1 MNDFDRQPFWFS
13 ETPPLGFPPSEPF
26 LFISLLLSLMRQ
38 FLPETLHSCFALM
51 RTRLFNPLN
60 FEYRKLDHS
69 KYLAYR
75 EVRDRDPISS
85 TGVTS
90 FKRNGE
96 ISLKDLKRTYAI
108 GILRENAAAPIW
120 CIDREEDLE
129 FLNNLCPSTT
139 SSPVDFLNSLKPR
152 LWVS

>member
-26 LFISLLLSLMRQ
+26 LFISLLSSLMRQ

-60 FEYRKLDHS
+60 FEYREIGS
-69 KYLAYR
+69 F
-75 EVRDRDPISS
+75 EVLRTWRVRNRDPVSS
-85 TGVTS
+85 TGTKS
-90 FKRNGE
+90 LRKKGE